1 MQVQPL
7 PLRLLAEASKKRL
20 HRWFSSVREK
30 LCDPRYSD
38 WFLKTAPG
46 RKPRLPQCD
55 ASFSPPKCSDHWH
68 DIGVAPKEC
77 PGGQCDCGCVPC
89 GQYLWNHRNQTLRR
103 WLVEVHAT
111 GPHSVEH
118 PDIFGLYIDDQW
130 RGSPT
135 LPTEI
140 SNQSIEDVGLTPEQR
155 AEMKGNWTLTMRET
169 HAALLRKGGFAW
181 SLFTPGS
188 NDVKW

>member
-1 MQVQPL
+1 MQPL
-7 PLRLLAEASKKRL
+7 PLRLLTEASKKRL

-68 DIGVAPKEC
+68 DVGVAPKEC

-140 SNQSIEDVGLTPEQR
+140 SNQSIEDVGLTLEQR

-188 NDVKW
+188 NE